1 MKLPRLL
8 FAPASKNPPPPCAAA
23 QRQRR
28 VLLVKLDRIG
38 DYLLFRNT
46 LRALRESAAYRNARL
61 TILGNAVWREIAMAF
76 DAALADEWIWI
87 ENASSLFGTSLENLL
102 PPPIRRKRIA
112 NRQRPIRETIRN
124 LHFDEIISARLYR
137 DRFLDDFLSGLA
149 PMLIGPAAPSPLPGD
164 AAYTRLLPA
173 RPPQFPG
180 LAACH
185 IPVPESFV
193 FSRNCDF
200 VSALTGEPC
209 TPKLE
214 LELPPV
220 VGIGDQT
227 SHLGKQPAVGTP
239 DPDTDTML
247 VILCP
252 AASHWSKMPRRAVW
266 LQLARW
272 FLRHTSA
279 TIAFAGGSDA
289 IRPFASPLARLQ
301 SPRIQNWIGSISL
314 PELARRMQG
323 ASLVIANDSAPAH
336 LAALSGA
343 PTVCIANGYAGR
355 HDFWPYPDGRL
366 RVAFPLRTIRK
377 RLSPLLP
384 VALFQQW
391 RAIRSITAGYVLST
405 AAEWAD
411 ALKKTPFNRL
421 ALPWPSPSGFAG
433 RRPLRPTAHPCQR
446 RLTAPAQC
454 GASPTGRGA
463 SPSGRGASPLPT
475 YPPPGSPPTPRT
487 APAQWRILIA
497 SSENAPWYE
506 SIQDVDEHARRQP
519 YTLGAIMRHLYH
531 THGWDVAWTGRH
543 TTRSICA
550 LGQKIAAFKPDIIYT
565 YGAFTALHPI
575 LCRLL
580 PGAAG
585 AAARAATI
593 VHGWDDAYGD
603 IWGDKL
609 GWPGRFLMNAME
621 HLIVTRSDHV
631 VTLSRFLQA
640 RGRSWNVEATYIP
653 NGADP
658 LELLPPSEENAV
670 RLEGAL
676 KIVYTGDQARWKQ
689 TADICKAMRHVP
701 SDIKLYLTGRH
712 YPYLDRYASPNCIFL
727 GFVSKERQFDI
738 MRQADAFV
746 CTADQDCNAK
756 LQEYLRWKKPY
767 IGFDGRA
774 NLIFQNGRNA
784 LLVHDYA
791 PLLEALRATPS
802 LSGMIANHAETDI
815 PVLSWAEIAF
825 LFDTLFRSLRYS

>member
-1 MKLPRLL
+1 
-8 FAPASKNPPPPCAAA
+8 
-23 QRQRR
+23 
-28 VLLVKLDRIG
+28 
-38 DYLLFRNT
+38 
-46 LRALRESAAYRNARL
+46 
-61 TILGNAVWREIAMAF
+61 MAF

-87 ENASSLFGTSLENLL
+87 ENTSSLFGTSLENLL
-102 PPPIRRKRIA
+102 PPSVRRNRIA

-149 PMLIGPAAPSPLPGD
+149 PILIGPAAPSPLPGD
-164 AAYTRLLPA
+164 AAYTRLIPA

-209 TPKLE
+209 TPKLA
-214 LELPPV
+214 LELPDNDPM
-220 VGIGDQT
+220 
-227 SHLGKQPAVGTP
+227 KPAVGTP
-239 DPDTDTML
+239 DPDPHTTL

-266 LQLARW
+266 LQLTRW

-289 IRPFASPLARLQ
+289 IRPFARPLARLQ
-301 SPRIQNWIGSISL
+301 SPRIQNWIGTISL

-336 LAALSGA
+336 LAAISGA

-366 RVAFPLRTIRK
+366 RVAIPLRTIRK
-377 RLSPLLP
+377 SLSPFLP

-405 AAEWAD
+405 AADWAD
-411 ALKKTPFNRL
+411 ALKKPPFDRL
-421 ALPWPSPSGFAG
+421 AQAV
-433 RRPLRPTAHPCQR
+433 
-446 RLTAPAQC
+446 
-454 GASPTGRGA
+454 ASPTGRPCQQRLTA
-463 SPSGRGASPLPT
+463 SRPHDDSPSGCGTSPTGSGASPLPT
-475 YPPPGSPPTPRT
+475 YPPPGSPPPPRT
-487 APAQWRILIA
+487 APAQWRILVA
-497 SSENAPWYE
+497 SSEKAPWYE

-519 YTLGAIMRHLYH
+519 YTLGAIMRHLYY
-531 THGWDVAWTGRH
+531 THGWDVAWTGRR
-543 TTRSICA
+543 TTQSIRT

-565 YGAFTALHPI
+565 YGAFTALNPI

-621 HLIVTRSDHV
+621 RLIVTRSDHV

-658 LELLPPSEENAV
+658 VELLPPPEENAIP
-670 RLEGAL
+670 LEGTL

-701 SDIKLYLTGRH
+701 NDIVLYLTGRH
-712 YPYLDRYASPNCIFL
+712 YPYLDRYASPNCRFL
-727 GFVSKERQFDI
+727 GFVSKEQQFDI

-784 LLVHDYA
+784 LLTHDYA
-791 PLLEALRATPS
+791 PLLKALRASPS

-815 PVLSWAEIAF
+815 PVLSWAEIAR
-825 LFDTLFRSLRYS
+825 LFDTLFRSLRHP